1 MKIEIKRY
9 TNEVVA
15 VINDHYNLRLG
26 NLLNKTDDEIKIIA
40 EAKYNEILATPKPPP
55 SPTKEEILK
64 EKYKSIDKTK
74 TNNADLDK
82 QLKAIE
88 EFLGV

>member
-15 VINDHYNLRLG
+15 VINEHYNLGLG
-26 NLLNKTDDEIKIIA
+26 NLLNKTDDELKVIA
-40 EAKYNEILATPKPPP
+40 ETKYNEILATPPSPPT
-55 SPTKEEILK
+55 PTKEEILK
-64 EKYKSIDKTK
+64 DKYKSIGKTK
-74 TNNADLDK
+74 ITPTDLDK
-82 QLKAIE
+82 RLKAIE